1 MVIAFPYTG
10 SLTFL
15 VFFAWIPLLLVENDI
30 AQHRYRSRKLFLY
43 SYITF
48 IIFNVGTTY
57 WVAYASL
64 GGAYMAFTLNAL
76 FMTLAFQLFHYSKKH
91 LGKKIGY
98 LSLILIWIGFEHAHF
113 YWELSWPWLTIGNY
127 FSITPKLVQW
137 YNITGVEGGSLWVL
151 GVNILGFL
159 FLINFLK
166 YRDKKAQ
173 YSKLGIGLV
182 ASLILPLTASLVVY
196 YSYEEKN
203 NPYEVVAIQPNIDP
217 YNEKF
222 VKPFEEQITKM
233 MDLGVNKS
241 TPETQLILAPE
252 TAIGQGI
259 IEDKLPDEDFYKYI
273 LSRLEPLKGNLLI
286 GAISY
291 KNFIKRNSIASRP
304 DGQGGFYE
312 VYNTS
317 VLIDKTVFPQF
328 VHKSKLV
335 LGVEKVPFTD
345 WFPFL
350 EQMSIDQGGASGTMG
365 SEKEP
370 QIYNNQGISIAPVIC
385 YESIYGEFC
394 AAQCKK
400 GASLICVMTNDGWW
414 QDTPGYKQHMSFSR
428 LRAIE
433 NRRCVARSANTGIS
447 CFINQTG
454 DVLQQTEWWKPKA
467 IRAQLNLNSEK
478 TIYSMT
484 GDLLGMI
491 CFYLGLAIIILVVIT
506 MIKNGSLFKNPF
518 SFEGRIRRTEYGIS
532 IIFFVIGR
540 VVSEVI
546 SIEILGNEQNI
557 QSVNTISFISL
568 IPLLW
573 FLWAQGSKRCH
584 DVGISGWWQ
593 IVPFVPIYLIFGGGE
608 KGPNRFGNDPKK
620 DLDSKMIFKK

>member
-1 MVIAFPYTG
+1 MLKLTKTQRYLLSVLSGILMVIAFPFTG

-30 AQHRYRSRKLFLY
+30 AQHRYRSGKLFIHG
-43 SYITF
+43 YITF
-48 IIFNVGTTY
+48 IIFNVGTTF
-57 WVAYASL
+57 WVAYASP

-98 LSLILIWIGFEHAHF
+98 LSLLLIWIGFEHAHF
-113 YWELSWPWLTIGNY
+113 YWELSWPWLTLGNY
-127 FSITPKLVQW
+127 FSITPQIVQW
-137 YNITGVEGGSLWVL
+137 YNITGVEGGTLWVL
-151 GVNILGFL
+151 VVNLLGFL
-159 FLINFLK
+159 LLINLLTHK
-166 YRDKKAQ
+166 NTKAI
-173 YSKLGIGLV
+173 YSKLGIGLL
-182 ASLILPLTASLVVY
+182 AALILPLIASLVVY
-196 YSYEEKN
+196 YNYQEKV
-203 NPYEVVAIQPNIDP
+203 NPYEVVLIQPNIDP

-222 VKPFEEQITKM
+222 VTPFDEQITKI
-233 MDLGVNKS
+233 MDLGTSKS
-241 TPETQLILAPE
+241 TAETQLILAPE

-259 IEDKLPDEDFYKYI
+259 IENELPEEDFYKYI
-273 LSRLEPLKGNLLI
+273 LGRLQSFNANLLI

-291 KNFIKRNSIASRP
+291 KSFIKPNSIASRP

-317 VLIDKTVFPQF
+317 VLIDKTVYPQF

-345 WFPFL
+345 WFPIL

-370 QIYNNQGISIAPVIC
+370 QIYNNKGVTIAPVIC

-400 GASLICVMTNDGWW
+400 GASIICVMTNDGWW

-447 CFINQTG
+447 CFINQRG
-454 DVLQQTEWWKPKA
+454 DVLQQTEWWKPA
-467 IRAQLNLNSEK
+467 SLRAKLNLNSEV
-478 TIYSMT
+478 TIYSKS
-484 GDLLGMI
+484 GDFLGMI
-491 CFYLGLAIIILVVIT
+491 CFYLGLAT
-506 MIKNGSLFKNPF
+506 
-518 SFEGRIRRTEYGIS
+518 
-532 IIFFVIGR
+532 IIFAMITRNKRYFVK
-540 VVSEVI
+540 SN
-546 SIEILGNEQNI
+546 L
-557 QSVNTISFISL
+557 
-568 IPLLW
+568 
-573 FLWAQGSKRCH
+573 
-584 DVGISGWWQ
+584 
-593 IVPFVPIYLIFGGGE
+593 
-608 KGPNRFGNDPKK
+608 
-620 DLDSKMIFKK
+620 